1 MSRAQ
6 AIAAA
11 ENGAEVK
18 VTVQEASYDGI
29 LTLPWDEVLSTLA
42 QGEYADI
49 QGMCKYFGLNAKGAR
64 AELERRVTEFIKTKH
79 DDSDVQE
86 SPQGRGG
93 RRRSPRPGAAA
104 STVRAEAEK
113 GDKEHKRRAD
123 KAMEVD
129 PRLLNAAE
137 MQAKLGASTGASS
150 AVPPSWPPP
159 PALPKFGNQIAAQMF
174 IGTPA
179 PGSRAVPGTPLAEV
193 QARAASLRAALQA
206 SAPQPPTVNPG
217 LEGREKELAEAAARE
232 YEPSN
237 KDIMNA
243 ITVMQQ
249 NMVVRDD
256 IKADVM
262 EALQPVHARLDSVDA
277 SANQALN
284 ETKELNERL
293 TKQEQSSVI
302 EFDRVGKLETEIEGL
317 KRQLSSGASASAVG
331 RPVSSNDPAFKRI
344 SFLGFPSGFSRLQM
358 INEMERASRE
368 KFAEYKPAATEIFY
382 KGPRGKKVPTL
393 NGYVEFSAP
402 EVRDAVLQHLGKDP
416 SIIVNG
422 THVSLK
428 SAKTQNDGHRDYVL
442 AEVARR
448 VTGHASAQ
456 GKTVETLKGN
466 DRRVKVNGVLAFQ
479 QGSRNSGEIGKYSA
493 PFTDLELP

>member
-113 GDKEHKRRAD
+113 GDKEHKPRAD

-159 PALPKFGNQIAAQMF
+159 PACRNS
-174 IGTPA
+174 GTRPQLRCSLALQLLEVVQCPA
-179 PGSRAVPGTPLAEV
+179 PRSRKFKLVQLHSVQLSRPVPRSRLRSTLGSRAE
-193 QARAASLRAALQA
+193 RRSSLRQQLG
-206 SAPQPPTVNPG
+206 STSPPT
-217 LEGREKELAEAAARE
+217 
-232 YEPSN
+232 
-237 KDIMNA
+237 
-243 ITVMQQ
+243 
-249 NMVVRDD
+249 
-256 IKADVM
+256 
-262 EALQPVHARLDSVDA
+262 
-277 SANQALN
+277 
-284 ETKELNERL
+284 
-293 TKQEQSSVI
+293 
-302 EFDRVGKLETEIEGL
+302 
-317 KRQLSSGASASAVG
+317 
-331 RPVSSNDPAFKRI
+331 
-344 SFLGFPSGFSRLQM
+344 
-358 INEMERASRE
+358 
-368 KFAEYKPAATEIFY
+368 
-382 KGPRGKKVPTL
+382 
-393 NGYVEFSAP
+393 
-402 EVRDAVLQHLGKDP
+402 
-416 SIIVNG
+416 
-422 THVSLK
+422 
-428 SAKTQNDGHRDYVL
+428 KT
-442 AEVARR
+442 
-448 VTGHASAQ
+448 S
-456 GKTVETLKGN
+456 
-466 DRRVKVNGVLAFQ
+466 
-479 QGSRNSGEIGKYSA
+479 
-493 PFTDLELP
+493 